1 MSSFAFDSCC
11 QCWLLLFF
19 FCSFFSP
26 LYFTVDAR
34 LQELKRKMNSRAQAG
49 DNRVCLINFTF
60 LSPGPYKHSCL
71 SLYFSA
77 ERNVF
82 PLHTTRTNAVKTG
95 RRILLLL
102 IKQLY
107 LFSVVMSEA
116 PFAGLNSIP
125 RRRDKINLYGRPWVN
140 VCGRGR
146 EVPTHAICA
155 LCFLPRF
162 SMNTAHSNVHKGVL
176 IVCFKQCGKTNN
188 LVGPDGFRGHRI
200 ADRRV
205 AE

>member
-1 MSSFAFDSCC
+1 
-11 QCWLLLFF
+11 
-19 FCSFFSP
+19 
-26 LYFTVDAR
+26 
-34 LQELKRKMNSRAQAG
+34 MNSRAQAG

-60 LSPGPYKHSCL
+60 LSPGPYKRSCL
-71 SLYFSA
+71 SLYFST

-82 PLHTTRTNAVKTG
+82 PLHTTCTNAVKTG
-95 RRILLLL
+95 KLILLLL

-125 RRRDKINLYGRPWVN
+125 RRREKINMYGRPWVN

-155 LCFLPRF
+155 LCFLPRL
-162 SMNTAHSNVHKGVL
+162 SMNPARRNVHKGVL
-176 IVCFKQCGKTNN
+176 IVYFKQCGKTNN
-188 LVGPDGFRGHRI
+188 LVEPNGLRGRRI

-205 AE
+205 KMKSIADLSLI